1 MKYLLQNKKLE
12 LIFIVTNILV
22 LITIIGIYTYRLVY
36 YYKLD
41 NPKVDT
47 KNLVELLTLEK
58 NIVSGGNG
66 LHKID
71 NKYIY
76 KGEVENNYVRYSGL
90 LFQVYEINDNE
101 IKMIS
106 YDNLMVLE
114 KDINFNNTIKKLD
127 IVIDTLK
134 NKEEYLNEIGF
145 ESISLGSRIMR
156 AETASI
162 YITSIIN
169 YLFMRWA
176 NETNWI
182 FFRFL

>member
-71 NKYIY
+71 NK
-76 KGEVENNYVRYSGL
+76 
-90 LFQVYEINDNE
+90 
-101 IKMIS
+101 
-106 YDNLMVLE
+106 
-114 KDINFNNTIKKLD
+114 
-127 IVIDTLK
+127 
-134 NKEEYLNEIGF
+134 
-145 ESISLGSRIMR
+145 
-156 AETASI
+156 
-162 YITSIIN
+162 
-169 YLFMRWA
+169 
-176 NETNWI
+176 
-182 FFRFL
+182 

>member
-134 NKEEYLNEIGF
+134 NKEEYLNEI
-145 ESISLGSRIMR
+145 EYCYLKECNNYYISLLTKEEYDNS
-156 AETASI
+156 
-162 YITSIIN
+162 
-169 YLFMRWA
+169 
-176 NETNWI
+176 
-182 FFRFL
+182 